1 MERQLAVV
9 WNSMWGGKIGY
20 SMHSEELAFALQRQG
35 VHLMHRPV
43 DHAFSGRP
51 HTPGLHSALD
61 HALDDDAFQ
70 ISYAYADQIYL
81 GHRGFKIG
89 FTMLEVD
96 GLPNSWVD
104 VLNAVDEVFVPS
116 DFNRETF
123 SNSGVKTPIQ
133 VMPLGVDQTRF
144 NPSLDGDP
152 IPDVFMFLS
161 VFEWGERKAPE
172 LLLQAFNREFKRKE
186 DVVLFIK
193 TMNHD
198 PSVDIAH
205 QVRALRLDSGGGRIC
220 FSVNER
226 IPDDQR
232 GRLYRSAD
240 CFVLPTRGEGW
251 GMPILE
257 AMACGLPVI
266 ATKWSGQTEFLTDEV
281 AYLLRVRRLT
291 PAVAKCPYYEGL
303 NWAEPDTGHLQFL
316 LRYVY
321 EHQEEAR
328 ARGLKAS
335 QQVLASFTWEKAA
348 FRIRERLRQI
358 P

>member
-1 MERQLAVV
+1 
-9 WNSMWGGKIGY
+9 MWGGKIGY
-20 SMHSEELAFALQRQG
+20 SMHSEELAMALQEQG

-43 DHAFSGRP
+43 DHPFSGAP
-51 HTPGLHSALD
+51 KTPGLQAALA
-61 HALDDDAFQ
+61 HPLDDDAFQ

-96 GLPNSWVD
+96 GLPKSWVD
-104 VLNAVDEVFVPS
+104 ALNALDEVFVPS
-116 DFNRETF
+116 RFNRETF

-133 VMPLGVDQTRF
+133 VMPLGIDQARF
-144 NPSLDGDP
+144 NPSLNGDP
-152 IPDVFMFLS
+152 IPDIFMFLS

-198 PSVDIAH
+198 PSVDIAN
-205 QVRALRLDSGGGRIC
+205 QVRELQLDPAGGRIC
-220 FSVNER
+220 LSVNER
-226 IPDDQR
+226 IPADQL

-240 CFVLPTRGEGW
+240 CFVLATRGEGW

-266 ATKWSGQTEFLTDEV
+266 ATGWSGQTEFLTDEN
-281 AYLLRVRRLT
+281 AYMLQVRKLV
-291 PAVAKCPYYEGL
+291 PAVAKCPYYCGL
-303 NWAEPDTGHLQFL
+303 NWAEPDTEHLQFL
-316 LRYVY
+316 LRHVY
-321 EHQEEAR
+321 EHRDEASAKGLR
-328 ARGLKAS
+328 AS
-335 QQVLASFTWEKAA
+335 EQVLANFTWDRAA
-348 FRIRERLRQI
+348 FRIKERLRQI